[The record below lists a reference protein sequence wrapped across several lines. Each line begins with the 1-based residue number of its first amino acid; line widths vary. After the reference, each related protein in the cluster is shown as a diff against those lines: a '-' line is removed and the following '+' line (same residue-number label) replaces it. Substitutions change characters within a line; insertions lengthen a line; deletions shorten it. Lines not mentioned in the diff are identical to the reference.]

1 MAINSEKSYQERI
14 LKVLIYVQNHL
25 DDALSLESLAEI
37 AHFSPYHFHRIFT
50 ANTGESVKSY
60 LRRLRL
66 ERATRDLLFTDLSLV
81 QISERAGYDTQQSF
95 HRAFKEMYNT
105 TPTEFRDKKQET
117 LIRPIEKIHANA
129 PIPEVVIQK
138 IEPVTVAFV
147 RHIGAYDNVLEPWL
161 QLANAVG
168 INHALSEKVKR
179 ISIPY
184 DSAEITPTDK
194 LRFDACVTLEG
205 LSDFKPSGQI
215 GIQTLHGGKYAV
227 MTHHGSIE
235 KIDSA
240 YQILF
245 GLWLPQSGYEPD
257 DFPNFVLHRGIP
269 FITQTESL
277 VSEIY
282 LPIKS

>member
-1 MAINSEKSYQERI
+1 MAANSEKSYQERI
-14 LKVLIYVQNHL
+14 LTVLIYIQNHL
-25 DDALSLESLAEI
+25 DDALSLELLADV

-66 ERATRDLLFTDLSLV
+66 ERATRDLLLTELPLV

-105 TPTEFRDKKQET
+105 TPTEFRNKKQAAF
-117 LIRPIEKIHANA
+117 IQSVEKTQVNA
-129 PIPEVVIQK
+129 PMPEVIIQK
-138 IEPVTVAFV
+138 LEPITVAFV
-147 RHIGAYDNVLEPWL
+147 RRIGSYVNMLEPWL

-168 INHALSEKVKR
+168 IQYLLSEKVKR

-184 DSAEITPTDK
+184 DAAEITPADK
-194 LRFDACVTLEG
+194 LRYDACVTLEG
-205 LSDFKPSGQI
+205 LPDFKPSGQI
-215 GIQTLHGGKYAV
+215 GIQTIHGGKYAV
-227 MTHHGSIE
+227 ITHRGPIE
-235 KIDSA
+235 EIEST
-240 YQILF
+240 YRILF

-257 DFPNFVLHRGIP
+257 DYPNFVLHCSTP
-269 FITQTESL
+269 FMTPAKSL

-282 LPIKS
+282 LPIK